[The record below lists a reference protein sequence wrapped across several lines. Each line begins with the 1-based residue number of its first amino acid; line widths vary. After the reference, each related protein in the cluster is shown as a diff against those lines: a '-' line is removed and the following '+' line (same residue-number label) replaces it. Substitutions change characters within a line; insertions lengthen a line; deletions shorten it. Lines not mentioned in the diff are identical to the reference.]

1 MKKILTKNNWVVVL
15 IALFGVIIAF
25 VQFVSNRS
33 LWLDEA
39 MFSLNIINRDYIE
52 LLLPLDYTQV
62 APILF
67 FLIG

>member
-25 VQFVSNRS
+25 IQYVSNKS

-39 MFSLNIINRDYIE
+39 MLALNIINRDYSE
-52 LLLPLDYTQV
+52 LLLPLDSIQV

-67 FLIG
+67 LLIG